1 MVREEVELLQGIIV
15 DRSKEVIGLGFIQFG
30 KLASIILGYRSIFST
45 VIDDLILRAGAGDNL
60 GVLWAIA

>member
-1 MVREEVELLQGIIV
+1 MVGEEVELLQGIIV

-45 VIDDLILRAGAGDNL
+45 VIDDLILRAGA
-60 GVLWAIA
+60 

>member
-30 KLASIILGYRSIFST
+30 ELASIRLGYRSIFST
-45 VIDDLILRAGAGDNL
+45 VIDYLILRAGA
-60 GVLWAIA
+60 